1 MKNNELIHPGGEGVS
16 GGSGHE
22 EVRSHETSPSAE
34 LRRRGQ
40 TVSALWSASACLLL
54 AMLLIGCA
62 SQSSNEASLLGAMP
76 GTGGVGPNYNSMREG
91 DLIQVTFEGSSN
103 LNTTVKIAFDGVI
116 NMPLIGKVKAAGKTP
131 LELEAMLTGLY
142 ESQIKPSEISVVV
155 ISQVAVVYVYGAV
168 LKPGKITLDRPMTFL
183 DAVMEGGGIDHS
195 RAKLSGVTLLRI
207 ENGRRRSYN
216 INLKRAL
223 NGKEESLFYLQ
234 PFDIIHV
241 PERTF
246 NF

>member
-1 MKNNELIHPGGEGVS
+1 MKNNEFMRLGGEGVS
-16 GGSGHE
+16 GRPDHE
-22 EVRSHETSPSAE
+22 QVRLNEASLFAE
-34 LRRRGQ
+34 CRRLGQ
-40 TVSALWSASACLLL
+40 TASVFWSTLACLLL
-54 AMLLIGCA
+54 AILLVGCA
-62 SQSSNEASLLGAMP
+62 SQSSTDASMPGAMS
-76 GTGGVGPNYNSMREG
+76 GTGGVVPNYNSMREG
-91 DLIQVTFEGSSN
+91 DVIQVTFEGSTN
-103 LNTTVKIAFDGVI
+103 LNTMVKITFDGVI

-131 LELEAMLTGLY
+131 LELEALLTGLY

-155 ISQVAVVYVYGAV
+155 VAQVAVVYVYGAV
-168 LKPGKITLDRPMTFL
+168 LRPGKITLDRPMTFL
-183 DAVMEGGGIDHS
+183 DAVMEVGGIDHS
-195 RAKLSGVTLLRI
+195 RAKMSAVTLLRI

-223 NGKEESLFYLQ
+223 NGKEESLLYLQ